1 MSSGRLEDRISI
13 GSPGQ
18 LEIVG
23 NPRDSEWAWIEN
35 ISDHGTRV
43 ISRRRLRF
51 WDRLLITSRR
61 PPFRSKIATVIYC
74 ETLMQGLYAVGCE
87 TPEGGV
93 LQLLEHGEPSS
104 AGISRNREESVAR
117 PNHADRYTPSLD

>member
-23 NPRDSEWAWIEN
+23 NPRDSECAWIEN

-43 ISRRRLRF
+43 ISRRRWRF
-51 WDRLLITSRR
+51 GDRVLITSRCR
-61 PPFRSKIATVIYC
+61 PFRSTIASVIYC
-74 ETLMQGLYAVGCE
+74 ETLMQGLYAIGCE

-93 LQLLEHGEPSS
+93 LQMLEHWEPSRAGNSRSRENS
-104 AGISRNREESVAR
+104 AAR
-117 PNHADRYTPSLD
+117 ATLADPVHAKS